1 MNEVSLY
8 IRKFTLFWLVSEAGD
23 DVLEA
28 WLWEIGKGIGK
39 LFLNPLLYWA
49 IILVIWTGW
58 QRIKKER
65 FNFGIK
71 IFDVFSEWR
80 YTWKASVL
88 FGLGISLVTLRAGMV
103 FSYEVLLV
111 LSAVIILLS
120 IAGKLTFLS
129 ASYSIGITYF
139 LLLVLP
145 ILLDEQTTLNTALFS
160 NMNLTALVILLGIF
174 LIIEGIMLTR
184 TRRKDTYPGL
194 APGNRGGWM
203 GLHQVKKLAV
213 IPFFVL
219 IPAGL
224 IEPVGPS
231 FWPYFSIGGES
242 YGLLLIPFLIGYD
255 HKVKG
260 DLPALAAKKLAKPMV
275 YLGIFVLA
283 IAIGSIYIPVL
294 TLAAVIVAIL
304 GREFINYRYRVREN
318 EMIPFFRE
326 INEGCKVLAVIPGT
340 PADRLDILP
349 GETVIK
355 VNGTKISG
363 MHDFYQALQKS
374 GAFFK
379 LEVLDDASEK
389 RFVQG
394 ALYEGEHHE
403 LGLVF
408 TEEPHKNT
416 KKIAE

>member
-1 MNEVSLY
+1 MTVSG
-8 IRKFTLFWLVSEAGD
+8 AGD

-39 LFLNPLLYWA
+39 VFLNPLLYWA
-49 IILVIWTGW
+49 IILVFWTGW

-65 FNFGIK
+65 FDFGLK
-71 IFDVFSEWR
+71 VFDVFSEWR
-80 YTWKASVL
+80 YTWKASIL

-103 FSYEVLLV
+103 FSYDVILL
-111 LSAVIILLS
+111 LCAVIIILS

-129 ASYSIGITYF
+129 ASYTIGITY
-139 LLLVLP
+139 LLLLLLP
-145 ILLDEQTTLNTALFS
+145 ILLEEQTTLDTALLS

-184 TRRKDTYPGL
+184 TRRNDTYPGL
-194 APGNRGGWM
+194 TLGNRGAWI
-203 GLHQVKKLAV
+203 GLHHVKKLAI

-224 IEPVGPS
+224 IEPVAP

-242 YGLLLIPFLIGYD
+242 YGLLLFPFIIAYD

-260 DLPALAAKKLAKPMV
+260 DLPSLAVKKLAKPMI
-275 YLGIFVLA
+275 YLGILVLA

-304 GREFINYRYRVREN
+304 GREFINYRYRIREN
-318 EMIPFFRE
+318 EKIPFFRQ
-326 INEGCKVLAVIPGT
+326 INDGCKVLAIIPGT
-340 PADRLDILP
+340 PAERLDILP
-349 GETVIK
+349 GEIVVK

-363 MHDFYQALQKS
+363 MDDFYQALQKS
-374 GAFFK
+374 GASFK
-379 LEVLDDASEK
+379 LEILDDALEK
-389 RFVQG
+389 RIVQG

-403 LGLVF
+403 LGLIF
-408 TEEPHKNT
+408 TDEPHKNNQ
-416 KKIAE
+416 KKKAE

>member
-1 MNEVSLY
+1 L
-8 IRKFTLFWLVSEAGD
+8 TVSEAGD

-28 WLWEIGKGIGK
+28 WLWEAGKGIGK
-39 LFLNPLLYWA
+39 IFLNPLLYWS

-65 FNFGIK
+65 LDFGIK

-103 FSYEVLLV
+103 FSYEVILL
-111 LSAVIILLS
+111 LAAAIIILS
-120 IAGKLTFLS
+120 IGGKLTFLS
-129 ASYSIGITYF
+129 ASYTIGITYF

-145 ILLDEQTTLNTALFS
+145 ILYVEQTTLNTALLS

-174 LIIEGIMLTR
+174 LIIEGIMLSR
-184 TRRKDTYPGL
+184 TRREDTYPEL
-194 APGNRGGWM
+194 TLGNRGAWIGQH
-203 GLHQVKKLAV
+203 LVKKLAV
-213 IPFFVL
+213 IPFFLL

-224 IEPVGPS
+224 IESVTP

-242 YGLLLIPFLIGYD
+242 YGLLLFPFIVGYD

-260 DLPALAAKKLAKPMV
+260 SLPSLAVKKLAKPMI
-275 YLGIFVLA
+275 YLGILVLA
-283 IAIGSIYIPVL
+283 FAIGSIYIPVL
-294 TLAAVIVAIL
+294 TLAAVIIAIL
-304 GREFINYRYRVREN
+304 GREFINYRFRIREN
-318 EMIPFFRE
+318 EKTPFFRQ
-326 INEGCKVLAVIPGT
+326 INDGCKILAIIPGT

-349 GETVIK
+349 GETLIK

-363 MHDFYQALQKS
+363 VNDFYHALQKS

-379 LEVLDDASEK
+379 LEILDDASEK
-389 RFVQG
+389 KFVQG
-394 ALYEGEHHE
+394 ALYEGDHHE
-403 LGLVF
+403 LGLIF
-408 TEEPHKNT
+408 TDRPNNQ
-416 KKIAE
+416 KKKVAE